1 VAFPCSPITRSVVI
15 LSITQIIGWGAL
27 FMAIS
32 VTGEAV
38 AADLRLSR
46 ATVFLGPTLM
56 LVVMAVCS
64 PPVAG
69 FYRRYGARLVLAAG
83 SLLAVPGLLML
94 SVAGGPVGYFIAW
107 AIFGIAGAACL
118 TTSAHVFLAELAG
131 EGARRAISAQ
141 MLFMALAPSLSW
153 PATGLLEAEF
163 GWRGVSVVYGG
174 LMLVVCLPLHLFA
187 LPKMPV
193 AAPSRERRGAV
204 SPKPGRRHR
213 RIVALI
219 TAAIALNGFITWGFQ
234 LVVIDLFRSFDVADY
249 LAVGFGSAIG
259 VVQMSARLFDF
270 LGGNRWN
277 GLATGLVAALIMPV
291 CLVVLSV
298 GGGTEWSILM
308 FLLLYGL
315 SSGAM
320 SVSRATLPLVF
331 FTPAEYAGVAARL
344 GLPLNLAFAAAPPF
358 FTYVLGTYGNGA
370 ALAIA
375 FVSSLGTLL
384 SMLTLQRLAKPQ
396 EASGL
401 PV

>member
-1 VAFPCSPITRSVVI
+1 MPFLRSPVSRSILV

-32 VTGEAV
+32 VTGEAMAV
-38 AADLRLSR
+38 DLRLNR
-46 ATVFLGPTLM
+46 ATIFLGPTLM

-64 PPVAG
+64 PPIAEL
-69 FYRRYGARLVLAAG
+69 YRRYGARLVLAAG
-83 SLLAVPGLLML
+83 SLLAVPGLWILAV
-94 SVAGGPVGYFIAW
+94 SGGPISYFIAW

-131 EGARRAISAQ
+131 EGARRAIGAQ

-153 PATGLLEAEF
+153 PATGFLEAQF
-163 GWRGVSVVYGG
+163 GWRGVSVIYGC
-174 LMLVVCLPLHLFA
+174 LMLFVCLPLHLFA
-187 LPKMPV
+187 LPKTTIVEP
-193 AAPSRERRGAV
+193 AGE
-204 SPKPGRRHR
+204 KPGSATAKPHGDHR
-213 RIVALI
+213 RIVGLI

-259 VVQMSARLFDF
+259 VIQMSARLFDF
-270 LGGNRWN
+270 LGGNRWS
-277 GLATGLVAALIMPV
+277 GLATGLVAALIMPL
-291 CLVVLSV
+291 CLIVLV
-298 GGGTEWSILM
+298 IGGGTEWSILL

-331 FTPAEYAGVAARL
+331 FTPADYAGVAARL

-358 FTYVLGTYGNGA
+358 FTYVLSTYGNRA
-370 ALAIA
+370 ALAVA
-375 FVSSLGTLL
+375 FVSSLGTLA
-384 SMLTLQRLAKPQ
+384 SMLALQRQPQKP
-396 EASGL
+396 AS
-401 PV
+401 VSA

>member
-1 VAFPCSPITRSVVI
+1 MPFLRSPVSRSVVI

-32 VTGEAV
+32 VTGEAM
-38 AADLRLSR
+38 AADLALSR
-46 ATVFLGPTLM
+46 ATIFLGPTVM
-56 LVVMAVCS
+56 LVVMAACS
-64 PPVAG
+64 PFVG
-69 FYRRYGARLVLAAG
+69 GLYRRYGARLVLAG
-83 SLLAVPGLLML
+83 GTLIAVPGLWLL
-94 SVAGGPVGYFIAW
+94 AASGGGITYFIAW
-107 AIFGIAGAACL
+107 GIFGIAGAACL

-131 EGARRAISAQ
+131 EGARRAIGAQ

-153 PATGLLEAEF
+153 PATDFLQAQF
-163 GWRGVSVVYGG
+163 GWRGVSLIYGC
-174 LMLVVCLPLHLFA
+174 LMLFVCLPLHLFA
-187 LPKMPV
+187 LPKTAP
-193 AAPSRERRGAV
+193 AASKREAETAGGPTQRQRRV
-204 SPKPGRRHR
+204 
-213 RIVALI
+213 VVLI

-277 GLATGLVAALIMPV
+277 GLPTGLVAAAIMPV
-291 CLVVLSV
+291 CLVVLAL
-298 GGGTEWSILM
+298 GGGAEWSILF

-331 FTPAEYAGVAARL
+331 FTPADYAGVAARL
-344 GLPLNLAFAAAPPF
+344 ALPLNLAFAAAPPF
-358 FTYVLGTYGNGA
+358 FTYVLSAYGNRV

-375 FVSSLGTLL
+375 FISSLGTLA
-384 SMLTLQRLAKPQ
+384 SMLALHWLARSHKS
-396 EASGL
+396 SGA
-401 PV
+401 

>member
-1 VAFPCSPITRSVVI
+1 MSFLRSPVSRSIVI
-15 LSITQIIGWGAL
+15 LSITQVIGWGAL

-32 VTGEAV
+32 VTGEAMS
-38 AADLRLSR
+38 ADLGLSR
-46 ATVFLGPTLM
+46 AAIFLGPTLM

-64 PPVAG
+64 PSIAG
-69 FYRRYGARLVLAAG
+69 LYRHYGARLVLAAG
-83 SLLAVPGLLML
+83 SFLAVPGLWLL
-94 SVAGGPVGYFIAW
+94 AVSGGAIGYFAAW

-131 EGARRAISAQ
+131 EGARRAIGAQ

-153 PATGLLEAEF
+153 PATGFLEAQF
-163 GWRGVSVVYGG
+163 GWRGVSVIYGC
-174 LMLVVCLPLHLFA
+174 LMLLVCLPLHLFA
-187 LPKMPV
+187 LPKTTV
-193 AAPSRERRGAV
+193 AASSGEKTGVADA
-204 SPKPGRRHR
+204 KQGKKHR

-291 CLVVLSV
+291 CLIVLAI
-298 GGGTEWSILM
+298 GGGTEWSILL

-320 SVSRATLPLVF
+320 SVSRATMPLAF

-358 FTYVLGTYGNGA
+358 FTYVLGSYGNRA

-375 FVSSLGTLL
+375 FISSLGTLA
-384 SMLTLQRLAKPQ
+384 SMVALQRMAKSQKP
-396 EASGL
+396 AGA
-401 PV
+401 

>member
-1 VAFPCSPITRSVVI
+1 MPFPCSSITRSVVI

-32 VTGEAV
+32 VTGEAM
-38 AADLRLSR
+38 AADLGLSR
-46 ATVFLGPTLM
+46 ATIFLGPTLM

-64 PPVAG
+64 PPIAG
-69 FYRRYGARLVLAAG
+69 LYRRYGARLVLAAG
-83 SLLAVPGLLML
+83 SLLAVPGLWLL
-94 SVAGGPVGYFIAW
+94 AVAGGPIGYFMAW

-131 EGARRAISAQ
+131 EGTRRAIGAQ

-153 PATGLLEAEF
+153 PATDLLEAQF
-163 GWRGVSVVYGG
+163 GWRGVSVIYGC

-193 AAPSRERRGAV
+193 AALSRETTGAV
-204 SPKPGRRHR
+204 STKPGGEHR
-213 RIVALI
+213 RIIALI

-270 LGGNRWN
+270 LGANRWN
-277 GLATGLVAALIMPV
+277 GLSTGLVAALIMPV
-291 CLVVLSV
+291 CLIVLSV
-298 GGGTEWSILM
+298 GGGTAWSILL

-358 FTYVLGTYGNGA
+358 FTYVLSAYGNRA

-375 FVSSLGTLL
+375 FVGSLGTLA
-384 SMLTLQRLAKPQ
+384 SMLALQRLLQKTAGVS
-396 EASGL
+396 A
-401 PV
+401 